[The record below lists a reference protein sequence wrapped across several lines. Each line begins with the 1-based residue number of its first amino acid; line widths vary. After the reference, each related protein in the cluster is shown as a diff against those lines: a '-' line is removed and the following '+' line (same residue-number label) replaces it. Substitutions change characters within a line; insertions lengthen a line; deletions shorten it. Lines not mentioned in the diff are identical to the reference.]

1 MYVIIFNIIA
11 LIAIIV
17 AQFEFRRALRE
28 MDKVIFSRASRR
40 SDAKD
45 NS

>member
-1 MYVIIFNIIA
+1 M
-11 LIAIIV
+11 IV
-17 AQFEFRRALRE
+17 AQFELRRALRE
-28 MDKVIFSRASRR
+28 MDKVISSRASRR